1 MEWPES
7 GHCMKVNIDDDWKM
21 VNIDDDWKTRKVAM
35 RKHCVAVE
43 KWKAKMTT
51 RRLGCQE
58 ETNNED

>member
-1 MEWPES
+1 
-7 GHCMKVNIDDDWKM
+7 MK